1 MGGVGMYLVH
11 VVVSANETTEI
22 DSSIVNSNSNGG
34 TSGVGFRLNH
44 APFLDT
50 HTNYP
55 SFDSL
60 EEPNLYENSFQ
71 LRLAVYSHVAG
82 LSAQELMAELKKISN
97 ETEELSRHVREEL
110 QSALIERL
118 AIVNPKAATDFVV
131 EQFEPISNQS
141 ELKHVQR
148 YLNVEEDTS
157 MPMVQTVFRDWATT
171 DRQSAIDKA
180 KKLTGDTKNNALIG
194 ILEALSGQSLDTYR
208 EIARELGDE
217 EQGTD
222 AYLLSLATN
231 RVNDPR
237 AAWHEVIALFKPN
250 NFVHFR
256 ALRNIAKQ
264 WYEQIG
270 FGVLDTVDNSKLD
283 KKIKSDLIVQL
294 LVQAVADQ
302 PYQAFQYALA
312 MPSENRDSSA
322 TSRVVLKWAASD
334 PEAAYQ
340 AVSSIEQSGD
350 REYYQ
355 LRVVRFWALNE
366 PRSVLDF
373 MDSFP
378 PNVKKMVIHDA
389 IEGIARISPKEAA
402 ELAVEH
408 GSGGLDDYLPSGVIG
423 IWLEIDLEAALNWV
437 YSGPLEG
444 EKRYTWVSA
453 ITSNLVE
460 SDPRRAFDLAVKQE
474 IPDTN
479 FLGTELYQTGLEAE
493 VILDISF
500 QDLALAVELLPKVR
514 EGRTKT
520 SAYESIGRRYIEIGD
535 SKNAFELGLQLTDT
549 DQTEYFQSISWTW
562 AKIDPTGLIESL
574 KDFPTEEIRS
584 AVASRLTKGR
594 IRDEFT
600 DAQLEVLK
608 QFLSDTDRKALEQ

>member
-11 VVVSANETTEI
+11 VVVSAHETTEI

-34 TSGVGFRLNH
+34 TSGVGFRLDH

-50 HTNYP
+50 HTNYR

-60 EEPNLYENSFQ
+60 EDPSLSENSFQ

-82 LSAQELMAELKKISN
+82 LSAQELTAELKKIAS
-97 ETEELSRHVREEL
+97 ETEELSRHVRKEL

-157 MPMVQTVFRDWATT
+157 MPLVQTVFRDWATT

-208 EIARELGDE
+208 QIARELGDE

-237 AAWHEVIALFKPN
+237 AAWHEVIVLFKPN
-250 NFVHFR
+250 NFGHFR

-270 FGVLDTVDNSKLD
+270 FGVLDTVDNTNLD
-283 KKIKSDLIVQL
+283 EKNKSDLIVQL
-294 LVQAVADQ
+294 LVQAVADK
-302 PYQAFQYALA
+302 PYQAFQRALA
-312 MPSENRDSSA
+312 IPSENRDSSA
-322 TSRVVLKWAASD
+322 TSRVVRKWAASD

-340 AVSSIEQSGD
+340 AVSGIEHSGD

-355 LRVVRFWALNE
+355 LSVVSFWALNDPWQVME
-366 PRSVLDF
+366 YVE
-373 MDSFP
+373 SFP
-378 PNVKKMVIHDA
+378 PNIREYVIHDA
-389 IEGIARISPKEAA
+389 IRGIARESPKEAA

-408 GSGGLDDYLPSGVIG
+408 GSGRWDDYLPSGVIG

-437 YSGPLEG
+437 YTGPLDG
-444 EKRYTWVSA
+444 ETQYTWVRA

-460 SDPRRAFDLAVKQE
+460 SEPRRAFDLASKQE
-474 IPDTN
+474 VPDTN
-479 FLGTELYQTGLEAE
+479 FLGMEMYQTGLEAE

-520 SAYESIGRRYIEIGD
+520 SAFTSVGERFIEIGD
-535 SKNAFELGLQLTDT
+535 SKNAFELGLQLTGVG
-549 DQTEYFQSISWTW
+549 QAEYYESISSTW
-562 AKIDPTGLIESL
+562 ARIDPTGLIESL
-574 KDFPTEEIRS
+574 KDFPTKEIRS
-584 AVASRLTKGR
+584 AVASRLTKSW

-600 DAQLEVLK
+600 EAQLEVLK